1 MILLLPNHT
10 YRDSKWLEVNIIKK
24 NIYILSAIL
33 KTAAIEVKGQIGDG
47 PIDKNFP

>member
-24 NIYILSAIL
+24 TYILSAIL

-47 PIDKNFP
+47 PIAKNFP